1 MVFFRFLQIY
11 NIFYIVEKLVFIVID
26 DVLKLLQIVVGVQL
40 LEYFDLVELIV
51 DLRVD
56 RLLESVLVV
65 VIRVFLF
72 VIIVFKLV
80 LILFKV

>member
-1 MVFFRFLQIY
+1 MVFFSFLQIY

-72 VIIVFKLV
+72 DIIVFKLV